1 MGLSPTMADSK
12 VVWNLALQWYG
23 TQSYIDMESDSK
35 VVWNL
40 ALQWYGTQSNIDIE
54 SDSKV
59 IWNLALQWYGTQSY
73 IDMESDSKVV
83 WNLALQWYG
92 TQFYS
97 SMGSDSLNSRSF
109 ARAWRTREAPM
120 RLERAADSVAAN
132 TPTVMRG
139 GTTLMSYRGEEEGGR
154 VYSCAFFVSVK
165 GRL

>member
-1 MGLSPTMADSK
+1 MG
-12 VVWNLALQWYG
+12 
-23 TQSYIDMESDSK
+23 SDSK

-40 ALQWYGTQSNIDIE
+40 
-54 SDSKV
+54 V
-59 IWNLALQWYGTQSY
+59 
-73 IDMESDSKVV
+73 
-83 WNLALQWYG
+83 LQWYG

-139 GTTLMSYRGEEEGGR
+139 GTTLMSYGGRRRGEGKSQYIH
-154 VYSCAFFVSVK
+154 VHFVSQWKADYNWPEGSCSCSAAVLLSRWRKKKWLVK
-165 GRL
+165 VRRQKGKVKSGNETWWFGNDHVVWEWDQRSESGTK